1 MSRQTVVPGW
11 AEFSSLCSGEYCGS
25 DAGIRSQTRGGPL
38 TLQGLPTVA
47 CEQTLQAFPHPF
59 VFVTLSGSHLYGFPS
74 ADSDFD
80 LRGSHVLPGAAFWR
94 LDSPR
99 ETEEPKV
106 ETGAGLTELVTHDLR
121 KFVGLLLKRNGYVLE
136 QVTSPLVV
144 QTTAA
149 HAELLSLVPGVLTRN
164 HYHHYRG
171 FYHTERR
178 EYDRSEPRSIKKLL
192 YAYRVLMTGCVLLRE
207 AKVEANLQALNQ
219 RFGFRFL
226 DELVELKAAG
236 ERAGL
241 ASDAAY
247 VGELERLEAE
257 LDRAFAE
264 TRLPDAP
271 SVRVEL
277 DRLIVRVREH
287 GLGEQ

>member
-1 MSRQTVVPGW
+1 MQ
-11 AEFSSLCSGEYCGS
+11 E
-25 DAGIRSQTRGGPL
+25 
-38 TLQGLPTVA
+38 LPTSAFEVA
-47 CEQTLQAFPHPF
+47 LQSFPHPF

-80 LRGSHVLPGAAFWR
+80 LRGSHLLPGAAFWG
-94 LDSPR
+94 LASPR
-99 ETEEPKV
+99 ETEEPNV
-106 ETGAGLTELVTHDLR
+106 ETDAGLVEVVTHDLR

-136 QVTSPLVV
+136 QLTSPLVV
-144 QTTAA
+144 HTTPV
-149 HAELLSLVPGVLTRN
+149 HAELLRLVPGVLTKN

-178 EYDRSEPRSIKKLL
+178 EYDRSDPKSIKKLL
-192 YAYRVLMTGCVLLRE
+192 YCYRVLMTGCVLLRE
-207 AKVEANLQALNQ
+207 EKVEANLQALNE

-241 ASDAAY
+241 DSDAAY

-257 LDRAFAE
+257 LDRAYEE
-264 TRLPDAP
+264 TRLPDSP
-271 SVRVEL
+271 SVREEL
-277 DRLIVRVREH
+277 DRLIVDVRER
-287 GLGEQ
+287 GLGER